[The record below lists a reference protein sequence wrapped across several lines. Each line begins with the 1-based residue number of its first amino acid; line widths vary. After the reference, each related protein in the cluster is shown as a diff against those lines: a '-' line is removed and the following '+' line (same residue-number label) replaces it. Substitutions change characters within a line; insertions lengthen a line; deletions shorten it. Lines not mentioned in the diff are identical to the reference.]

1 MRLNLLEKRVQDLE
15 AHNRA
20 VRVNKLLFPESKPT
34 PAKLARAIKAEV
46 AAEMAKVYEGAAKY
60 QQEVS
65 TNFQKALTKFEGMIA
80 AKNQSISPISP
91 PPVLTARAPV
101 TPIVANPAPALSAPN
116 VIDLVITIPD
126 ECD

>member
-46 AAEMAKVYEGAAKY
+46 AAEMAKVYKDAAKY

-65 TNFQKALTKFEGMIA
+65 TNFQKALTKFEGLIA
-80 AKNQSISPISP
+80 AN
-91 PPVLTARAPV
+91 
-101 TPIVANPAPALSAPN
+101 
-116 VIDLVITIPD
+116 
-126 ECD
+126 

>member
-1 MRLNLLEKRVQDLE
+1 LRLNLLEKRVQDLE

-60 QQEVS
+60 
-65 TNFQKALTKFEGMIA
+65 
-80 AKNQSISPISP
+80 
-91 PPVLTARAPV
+91 
-101 TPIVANPAPALSAPN
+101 
-116 VIDLVITIPD
+116 
-126 ECD
+126 